1 MLGFK
6 FQHHLD
12 RLQTGL
18 KVPKSPTSPTL
29 DLLESLIPKR
39 LCLVC
44 AILVARKVIKL
55 EDIWSHLSN
64 NQESKDN
71 NGEEEIESLL
81 KR

>member
-1 MLGFK
+1 
-6 FQHHLD
+6 
-12 RLQTGL
+12 
-18 KVPKSPTSPTL
+18 
-29 DLLESLIPKR
+29 
-39 LCLVC
+39 LVC

-64 NQESKDN
+64 TQESKEN